1 MMLPRIVCALFL
13 RIRAP
18 DHTLFEIDHTF
29 AAKVLESLSQ
39 LVKIFLINDFAWD
52 GSASLVKAAGD
63 SPETA
68 AGAEFC
74 LTLVAPATVW
84 GGKALQQQRAQLQND
99 FL

>member
-1 MMLPRIVCALFL
+1 MFSRMVCAFFL

-18 DHTLFEIDHTF
+18 DNTLFEIDHTF
-29 AAKVLESLSQ
+29 TAKVLESLSQ

-52 GSASLVKAAGD
+52 GSASLVSAA
-63 SPETA
+63 SYNPETA
-68 AGAEFC
+68 AGVEFC

>member
-1 MMLPRIVCALFL
+1 MVRVLSL

-18 DHTLFEIDHTF
+18 DNTLFEINHTF

-39 LVKIFLINDFAWD
+39 LVKVFLINDFAWG
-52 GSASLVKAAGD
+52 GSASLVTATGD

>member
-1 MMLPRIVCALFL
+1 MVRVLSL

-18 DHTLFEIDHTF
+18 DNTLFEINHTF

-39 LVKIFLINDFAWD
+39 LVKVFLINDFAWD
-52 GSASLVKAAGD
+52 GNASLVTTAGD
-63 SPETA
+63 NSGTA

>member
-1 MMLPRIVCALFL
+1 MVCALPL
-13 RIRAP
+13 RIRAA
-18 DHTLFEIDHTF
+18 DNSLFEMDHTF

-39 LVKIFLINDFAWD
+39 LVKVFLINDFAWG
-52 GSASLVKAAGD
+52 GSASLVTATGD

>member
-1 MMLPRIVCALFL
+1 VKLFL
-13 RIRAP
+13 
-18 DHTLFEIDHTF
+18 
-29 AAKVLESLSQ
+29 V
-39 LVKIFLINDFAWD
+39 NGFAWD
-52 GSASLVKAAGD
+52 GSTALVTSGD

-84 GGKALQQQRAQLQND
+84 GGKALQQQRTQLQND